1 MAITVFLLCLM
12 ALAALLVRAA
22 VGDYRHYIIPNWL
35 CGVIALLA
43 PAYLV
48 SLAMLTDQP
57 VLPLLGWQL
66 ALALLVF
73 VVFLLLFA
81 TGAMGGGDVKL
92 MAALALWTPWPA
104 LLDVAFWMALSGG
117 LLALA
122 VGIRAAR
129 RPDASRDVPYGIAIA
144 IGGMVFIGQTLGHFA
159 DHGWGRPIQELFLNG
174 LAT

>member
-1 MAITVFLLCLM
+1 MAMIVFLLTML
-12 ALAALLVRAA
+12 ALAALLLRAA
-22 VGDYRHYIIPNWL
+22 VGDLRHYIIPNWL
-35 CGVIALLA
+35 CGLIALLWLPYIA
-43 PAYLV
+43 SYAAI
-48 SLAMLTDQP
+48 SAQP
-57 VLPLLGWQL
+57 LLPLIGLQL
-66 ALALLVF
+66 ALAAAVFLL
-73 VVFLLLFA
+73 FLLLFA

-129 RPDASRDVPYGIAIA
+129 VPNAPRDVPYGIAIA
-144 IGGMVFIGQTLGHFA
+144 IGGMVFIGQHLFRFGA
-159 DHGWGRPIQELFLNG
+159 GPIQELFLNG